1 MVKKKYQLVWT
12 KRSQQHMKALSK
24 YISETPG
31 IMQKSYRRY
40 HSGYREINYRPRIL

>member
-24 YISETPG
+24 YISEDSRNNA
-31 IMQKSYRRY
+31 KK
-40 HSGYREINYRPRIL
+40 L